1 MKKNN
6 FFNWRFFVIIIT
18 IFFISFAIVWKLFDI
33 QVTDKEFLENEGEK
47 KYVTYKNIKPIRG
60 TIYDKNGF
68 PLAISTVSYDLY
80 ALKDYS
86 KTKHKLLR
94 DKLGFEIDFP
104 SSGFDKKTLIKK
116 NLDINQINSIK
127 SLKHNK
133 LEIERRYVRHYPLG
147 EQIAPLIGFSGKDG
161 IGQEGVEFIY
171 DNSLSGK
178 EGNEKYYKNAKQ
190 EIISKPIVLNIPEDG
205 QDIYLTIDATI
216 QFYAYK
222 YLVESIK
229 NNNAKG
235 GSVVILNNKT
245 SEVLAVASY
254 PSYNPNSAN
263 RKIQRNRVFLDSYE
277 PGSVLKP
284 ITISEAI
291 HQGIYEI
298 DTYLE
303 LPQKILINGK
313 QISDIKKYEELSIAE
328 IISNSSQ
335 VGASKIALDLGFDNI
350 AKTYKKF
357 GFSKPQ
363 SIGFPSESFGYINMR
378 ENISD
383 HEIASLG
390 FGYGIT
396 ANPFQIAVAYSVFA
410 NEGMLHNFNLIKNDD
425 LQFEPIR
432 VISSDAAQAILNALN
447 QVIED
452 GTGKL
457 AKTKYKS
464 GGKTGTA
471 HKIRGNGYA
480 KDLYIS
486 SFVGITP
493 IDEKLLT
500 IFVNIDEPDLNAYS
514 GGDVAAPLFSKIAQN
529 SLEYLEVSNEE

>member
-18 IFFISFAIVWKLFDI
+18 IFLISFAIVWKLFDI

-86 KTKHKLLR
+86 KTKHRLLR
-94 DKLGFEIDFP
+94 DKLGLEIDFP
-104 SSGFDKKTLIKK
+104 SSGFDKKTLILK

-133 LEIERRYVRHYPLG
+133 LEIERRYIRHYPLG

-313 QISDIKKYEELSIAE
+313 QISDIKKYEKLSIAE

-447 QVIED
+447 QVIEN

-529 SLEYLEVSNEE
+529 TLEYLEVSNEE

>member
-94 DKLGFEIDFP
+94 DRLGLKIDFP
-104 SSGFDKKTLIKK
+104 SSGFDKKTLIIK

-298 DTYLE
+298 DTYLA

-335 VGASKIALDLGFDNI
+335 VGASKIALDLGFDDI

-529 SLEYLEVSNEE
+529 TLEYLEVSNEE

>member
-18 IFFISFAIVWKLFDI
+18 IFLISFAIVWKLFDI

-47 KYVTYKNIKPIRG
+47 KYITYKNIKPIRG

-94 DKLGFEIDFP
+94 DNLGLEIDFP

-357 GFSKPQ
+357 EFSKPQ

-529 SLEYLEVSNEE
+529 TLEYLEVSNEE

>member
-18 IFFISFAIVWKLFDI
+18 IFLISFAIVWKLFDI

-86 KTKHKLLR
+86 KTKHRLLR
-94 DKLGFEIDFP
+94 DKLGLEIDFP
-104 SSGFDKKTLIKK
+104 SSGFDKKTLILK

-529 SLEYLEVSNEE
+529 TLEYLEVSNEE

>member
-94 DKLGFEIDFP
+94 DKLGLEIDFP
-104 SSGFDKKTLIKK
+104 SSGFNKKTLIKK

-222 YLVESIK
+222 YLVEAIK

-350 AKTYKKF
+350 TKTYKKF

>member
-94 DKLGFEIDFP
+94 DKLGLEIDFP

-171 DNSLSGK
+171 DNFLSGK

>member
-94 DKLGFEIDFP
+94 DKLGLEIDFP

-335 VGASKIALDLGFDNI
+335 VGASKIALDLGFDSI

-480 KDLYIS
+480 KNLYIS

>member
-94 DKLGFEIDFP
+94 DKLGLEIDFP

-171 DNSLSGK
+171 DSSLSGK

-298 DTYLE
+298 DTYLA

>member
-86 KTKHKLLR
+86 KTKHKVLR
-94 DKLGFEIDFP
+94 DKLGLEIDFP

>member
-94 DKLGFEIDFP
+94 DKLGLEIDFP

-298 DTYLE
+298 DSYLA

-432 VISSDAAQAILNALN
+432 VISSDAAQGILNALN

-480 KDLYIS
+480 NDLYIS

-529 SLEYLEVSNEE
+529 TLEYLEVSNEE

>member
-18 IFFISFAIVWKLFDI
+18 IFLISFAIVWKLFDI

-86 KTKHKLLR
+86 KTKHRILR
-94 DKLGFEIDFP
+94 DKLGLEIDFP
-104 SSGFDKKTLIKK
+104 SSGFDKKTLILK

-298 DTYLE
+298 DSYLA

-480 KDLYIS
+480 NDLYIS

-529 SLEYLEVSNEE
+529 TLEYLEVSNEE

>member
-18 IFFISFAIVWKLFDI
+18 IFLISFAIVWKLFDI

-86 KTKHKLLR
+86 KTKHRLLR
-94 DKLGFEIDFP
+94 DKLGLEIDFP
-104 SSGFDKKTLIKK
+104 SSGFDKKTLILK

-313 QISDIKKYEELSIAE
+313 QISDIKKYEKLSIAE

-432 VISSDAAQAILNALN
+432 VISSGAAQAILNALN

-480 KDLYIS
+480 NDLYIS

-529 SLEYLEVSNEE
+529 TLEYLEVSNEE

>member
-94 DKLGFEIDFP
+94 DKLGLEIDFP

-298 DTYLE
+298 DTYLAV
-303 LPQKILINGK
+303 PQKILINGK

-529 SLEYLEVSNEE
+529 TLEYLEVSNEE

>member
-18 IFFISFAIVWKLFDI
+18 IFLISFAIVWKLFDI

-86 KTKHKLLR
+86 KTKYRLLR
-94 DKLGFEIDFP
+94 DKLGLEIDFP
-104 SSGFDKKTLIKK
+104 SSGFDKKTLILK
-116 NLDINQINSIK
+116 NLDINQMNSIK

-350 AKTYKKF
+350 TKTYKKF

-529 SLEYLEVSNEE
+529 TLEYLEVSNEE

>member
-94 DKLGFEIDFP
+94 DKLGLKIDFP

>member
-60 TIYDKNGF
+60 TIYDQNGF

-94 DKLGFEIDFP
+94 DKLELEIDFP

>member
-94 DKLGFEIDFP
+94 DKLGLEIDFP

-447 QVIED
+447 LVIED

>member
-86 KTKHKLLR
+86 KTKHRLLR
-94 DKLGFEIDFP
+94 DKLGLEIDFP

-298 DTYLE
+298 DSYLA

>member
-18 IFFISFAIVWKLFDI
+18 IFLISFAIVWKLFDI

-86 KTKHKLLR
+86 KTKHRLLR
-94 DKLGFEIDFP
+94 DKLGLEIDFP
-104 SSGFDKKTLIKK
+104 SSGFDKKTLILK

-298 DTYLE
+298 DSYLA

-313 QISDIKKYEELSIAE
+313 QISDIKKYEKLSIAE

-480 KDLYIS
+480 NDLYIS

-529 SLEYLEVSNEE
+529 TLEYLEVSNEE

>member
-94 DKLGFEIDFP
+94 DRLGLEIDFP

>member
-18 IFFISFAIVWKLFDI
+18 IFLISFAIVWKLFDI

-86 KTKHKLLR
+86 KTKHRLLR
-94 DKLGFEIDFP
+94 DKLGLEIDFP
-104 SSGFDKKTLIKK
+104 SSGFDKKTLILK
-116 NLDINQINSIK
+116 NLDINQINLIK

-298 DTYLE
+298 DSYLA

-480 KDLYIS
+480 NDLYIS

-529 SLEYLEVSNEE
+529 TLEYLEVSNEE

>member
-1 MKKNN
+1 M
-6 FFNWRFFVIIIT
+6 
-18 IFFISFAIVWKLFDI
+18 
-33 QVTDKEFLENEGEK
+33 
-47 KYVTYKNIKPIRG
+47 
-60 TIYDKNGF
+60 
-68 PLAISTVSYDLY
+68 Y

-86 KTKHKLLR
+86 KTKHRLLK
-94 DKLGFEIDFP
+94 DKLGLEIDFP
-104 SSGFDKKTLIKK
+104 SSGFDKKTLILK
-116 NLDINQINSIK
+116 NLDINKINSIK

-298 DTYLE
+298 DSYLA

-432 VISSDAAQAILNALN
+432 VISSDAAQGILNALN

-529 SLEYLEVSNEE
+529 TLEYLEVSNEE

>member
-94 DKLGFEIDFP
+94 DKLGLEIDFP
-104 SSGFDKKTLIKK
+104 PSGFDKKTLIKK

-447 QVIED
+447 KVIED

>member
-94 DKLGFEIDFP
+94 DKLGLEIDFP

-171 DNSLSGK
+171 DNFLSGK

-410 NEGMLHNFNLIKNDD
+410 NDGMLHNFNLIKNDD

>member
-18 IFFISFAIVWKLFDI
+18 IFLISFAIVWKLFDI

-86 KTKHKLLR
+86 KTKHRLLR
-94 DKLGFEIDFP
+94 DKLGLEIDFP
-104 SSGFDKKTLIKK
+104 SSGFDKKTLILK

-298 DTYLE
+298 DTYLA

-480 KDLYIS
+480 NDLYIS

-529 SLEYLEVSNEE
+529 TLEYLEVSNEE

>member
-94 DKLGFEIDFP
+94 DKLGLEIDFP

-171 DNSLSGK
+171 DNFLSGK
-178 EGNEKYYKNAKQ
+178 EGPEKYYKNAKQ

>member
-94 DKLGFEIDFP
+94 DKLGLEIDFP

-171 DNSLSGK
+171 DSSLSGK

-298 DTYLE
+298 DTYLAV
-303 LPQKILINGK
+303 PQKILINGK
-313 QISDIKKYEELSIAE
+313 QISDIKKYEELTVAE

-335 VGASKIALDLGFDNI
+335 VGASKIALDLGFDDI

>member
-94 DKLGFEIDFP
+94 DKLGLEIDFP

-298 DTYLE
+298 DTYLA

>member
-94 DKLGFEIDFP
+94 DKLGLKIDFP

-410 NEGMLHNFNLIKNDD
+410 NDGMLHNFNLIKNDD

-471 HKIRGNGYA
+471 HKTRGNGYA

>member
-18 IFFISFAIVWKLFDI
+18 IFFISFTIVWKLFDI
-33 QVTDKEFLENEGEK
+33 LVTDKEFLENEGEK

-94 DKLGFEIDFP
+94 DKLGLEIDFP

>member
-18 IFFISFAIVWKLFDI
+18 IFLISFAIVWKLFDI

-86 KTKHKLLR
+86 KTKHRLLR
-94 DKLGFEIDFP
+94 DKLGLEIDFP
-104 SSGFDKKTLIKK
+104 SSGFDKKTLILK

-161 IGQEGVEFIY
+161 IGKEVVEFIY

-178 EGNEKYYKNAKQ
+178 ECNEKYYKNAKQ

-298 DTYLE
+298 DSYLA

-313 QISDIKKYEELSIAE
+313 QISDIKKYEKLSIAE

-432 VISSDAAQAILNALN
+432 VISSDAALAILNALN

-457 AKTKYKS
+457 ATTKYNS

-480 KDLYIS
+480 NDLYIS

-500 IFVNIDEPDLNAYS
+500 ILVNIDEPDLNAYS

-529 SLEYLEVSNEE
+529 TLEYLEVSNEE

>member
-18 IFFISFAIVWKLFDI
+18 IFLISFAIVWKLFDI

-86 KTKHKLLR
+86 KTKHRLLR
-94 DKLGFEIDFP
+94 DKLGLEIDFP
-104 SSGFDKKTLIKK
+104 SSGFDKKTLILK

-298 DTYLE
+298 DSYLA

-313 QISDIKKYEELSIAE
+313 QISDIKKYEKLSIAE

-529 SLEYLEVSNEE
+529 TLEYLEVSNEE

>member
-94 DKLGFEIDFP
+94 DKLGLEIDFP

-410 NEGMLHNFNLIKNDD
+410 NEGMLHNFNLIKNDN

-432 VISSDAAQAILNALN
+432 VISSGAAQAILNALN

-529 SLEYLEVSNEE
+529 TLEYLEVSNEE

>member
-1 MKKNN
+1 
-6 FFNWRFFVIIIT
+6 
-18 IFFISFAIVWKLFDI
+18 
-33 QVTDKEFLENEGEK
+33 
-47 KYVTYKNIKPIRG
+47 
-60 TIYDKNGF
+60 
-68 PLAISTVSYDLY
+68 
-80 ALKDYS
+80 
-86 KTKHKLLR
+86 
-94 DKLGFEIDFP
+94 
-104 SSGFDKKTLIKK
+104 
-116 NLDINQINSIK
+116 
-127 SLKHNK
+127 
-133 LEIERRYVRHYPLG
+133 
-147 EQIAPLIGFSGKDG
+147 
-161 IGQEGVEFIY
+161 
-171 DNSLSGK
+171 
-178 EGNEKYYKNAKQ
+178 
-190 EIISKPIVLNIPEDG
+190 
-205 QDIYLTIDATI
+205 
-216 QFYAYK
+216 
-222 YLVESIK
+222 
-229 NNNAKG
+229 
-235 GSVVILNNKT
+235 
-245 SEVLAVASY
+245 
-254 PSYNPNSAN
+254 
-263 RKIQRNRVFLDSYE
+263 
-277 PGSVLKP
+277 
-284 ITISEAI
+284 
-291 HQGIYEI
+291 
-298 DTYLE
+298 
-303 LPQKILINGK
+303 
-313 QISDIKKYEELSIAE
+313 
-328 IISNSSQ
+328 
-335 VGASKIALDLGFDNI
+335 
-350 AKTYKKF
+350 
-357 GFSKPQ
+357 
-363 SIGFPSESFGYINMR
+363 MR

-529 SLEYLEVSNEE
+529 TLEYLEVSNEE

>member
-18 IFFISFAIVWKLFDI
+18 ILFISFAIVWKLFDI

-94 DKLGFEIDFP
+94 DKLGLEIDFP

-529 SLEYLEVSNEE
+529 TLEYLEVSNEE

>member
-94 DKLGFEIDFP
+94 DKLGLEIDFP

-161 IGQEGVEFIY
+161 IGQ
-171 DNSLSGK
+171 
-178 EGNEKYYKNAKQ
+178 
-190 EIISKPIVLNIPEDG
+190 
-205 QDIYLTIDATI
+205 
-216 QFYAYK
+216 
-222 YLVESIK
+222 SIK

>member
-18 IFFISFAIVWKLFDI
+18 IFLISFAIVWKLFDI

-86 KTKHKLLR
+86 KTKHRLLR
-94 DKLGFEIDFP
+94 DKLGLEIDFP
-104 SSGFDKKTLIKK
+104 SSGFDKKTLILK
-116 NLDINQINSIK
+116 NLDINQINLIK

-190 EIISKPIVLNIPEDG
+190 EIISKPIVLNTPEDG

-291 HQGIYEI
+291 HQGIYNI
-298 DTYLE
+298 DTYLA

-529 SLEYLEVSNEE
+529 TLEYLEVSNE

>member
-94 DKLGFEIDFP
+94 DKLGLEIDFP

>member
-94 DKLGFEIDFP
+94 DRLGLEIDFP

-116 NLDINQINSIK
+116 NLNINQINLIK
-127 SLKHNK
+127 SFKHNK

-171 DNSLSGK
+171 DSSLSGK

-254 PSYNPNSAN
+254 PSYNPNSTN

-298 DTYLE
+298 DTYLAV
-303 LPQKILINGK
+303 PQKILINGK
-313 QISDIKKYEELSIAE
+313 QISDIKKYEELTVAE

-335 VGASKIALDLGFDNI
+335 VGASKIALDLGFDDI

-529 SLEYLEVSNEE
+529 TLEYLEVSNEE